1 MISDNFTLLCVEDD
15 MDAQENI
22 KMILEE
28 DFKEVF
34 VASDGLE
41 GLYIYKEKKPDIIL
55 TDINMPNMDGLSMIK
70 EIRKVDK
77 NQPII
82 VISAFDSKNNLFKVA
97 NLSSSGFIPKPID
110 MDFLYERL
118 QCIIENLQEKIKLK
132 KLKEKEIENLY
143 KMAHY
148 DTLTKIPNKYLFEI
162 TLDKAISKAKRDGS
176 KLAIFFIDLDNFK
189 SINDNYGH
197 ESGDIVLQTVSNNI
211 KKIIR
216 NEDILSRRSGD
227 EFLLLVEGFDDIKNL
242 KTLAKKII
250 EASSVPIKYHNANI
264 NISISIGI
272 SIYPDDT
279 KKIKQLMH
287 FADQA
292 MYKAKKCGKC
302 NYKFFNDIEI

>member
-15 MDAQENI
+15 IEAQENI

-34 VASDGLE
+34 VASDGIE

-118 QCIIENLQEKIKLK
+118 QCITDNLQEKIKLK
-132 KLKEKEIENLY
+132 NIKEKEIKNLY

-148 DTLTKIPNKYLFEI
+148 DTLTKTPNKYLFEI

-197 ESGDIVLQTVSNNI
+197 EAGDIVLKTFSDNI

-216 NEDILSRRSGD
+216 NEDTLSRRSGD
-227 EFLLLVEGFDDIKNL
+227 EFLLLVKGFKNINNL
-242 KTLAKKII
+242 KVLSKKII
-250 EASSVPIKYHNANI
+250 KASSIPIKYKNI
-264 NISISIGI
+264 NINVSISMGI
-272 SIYPDDT
+272 SIYPSDTKDT
-279 KKIKQLMH
+279 KKLMH

-292 MYKAKKCGKC
+292 MYEAKKCGKC
-302 NYKFFNDIEI
+302 NYKFFNSL